1 MLSKIQNSKV
11 LIINF
16 FISLIPITY
25 IAGNSLLNLN
35 IIIILLFFFWLYTP
49 NIFKFN
55 LTNLDKLVIIF
66 FLYILLNGAINNFFN
81 FPYETEDDKNL
92 ILLKP

>member
-66 FLYILLNGAINNFFN
+66 FIHTFKRSN
-81 FPYETEDDKNL
+81 
-92 ILLKP
+92 

>member
-92 ILLKP
+92 F